1 MATVAQDLKEVDQKK
16 VKKTEDVGQI
26 PQWKLMVRRF
36 KQSKLSVIALFVL
49 LFIYIVVILGDFL
62 APYQHDILDSDS
74 TFAKPSEIHWG
85 SNGPVIYGLV
95 QKLDQEKFQYYYE
108 SDPSIQYPIK
118 FFVPGYPYKLL
129 GIIPLTTHLFG
140 IDTAAA
146 ATSNTTQAVP
156 KVLLWG
162 ADKEGRD
169 LFSRVMKGGQ
179 ISMSLGFVGVFISV
193 VIGSLF
199 GSASGYFG
207 GAIDN
212 IMQRMIELLRSFPD
226 LPLFLALAAA
236 LPPNVDVL
244 TRFFLITLIIA
255 LIGWTGLAREVRG
268 KVLAFRA
275 ADYTNAAITAGA
287 SHWHIITKHMV
298 PNALSHI
305 IVVGMLAVPGAIG
318 TETALSFLGLGILP
332 PAVSW
337 GVLLRDAQT
346 IQAVTSYPWLLIPVG
361 VLIVAIMSFNL
372 LGDGVRDA
380 VDPYG

>member
-1 MATVAQDLKEVDQKK
+1 MATVAQDLKEVDKKKEKK
-16 VKKTEDVGQI
+16 VEDVGQI

-36 KQSKLSVIALFVL
+36 KQSKLSVIALLVL
-49 LFIYIVVILGDFL
+49 LFLYLVVILGDFL
-62 APYQHDILDSDS
+62 APYEHDKLDSAS
-74 TFAKPSEIHWG
+74 TFAKPSDIQWTG
-85 SNGPVIYGLV
+85 SGPVIYGLV

-108 SDPSIQYPIK
+108 VDPNVQYPIR
-118 FFVPGYPYKLL
+118 FFVPGYEYKLL
-129 GIIPLTTHLFG
+129 GFIPLKTHLFG
-140 IDTAAA
+140 LDPDVKAADP
-146 ATSNTTQAVP
+146 TQPAP
-156 KVLLWG
+156 KIFLWG

-179 ISMSLGFVGVFISV
+179 ISMSLGFVGVFIAV
-193 VIGSLF
+193 LIGSIF

-212 IMQRMIELLRSFPD
+212 IMQRVIELIQSFPD

-236 LPPNVDVL
+236 LPPNVNVL
-244 TRFFLITLIIA
+244 TRFFLITIIIA
-255 LIGWTGLAREVRG
+255 FIRWTGLAREVRG
-268 KVLAFRA
+268 KVLAYRA

-287 SHWHIITKHMV
+287 SHWHIITKHML

-305 IVVGMLAVPGAIG
+305 IVVGMLAIPGAIG

-337 GVLLRDAQT
+337 GVLLRDAQN
-346 IQAVTSYPWLLIPVG
+346 IQAVTTYPWLLIPVG
-361 VLIVAIMSFNL
+361 VLIVAVMSFNL

>member
-1 MATVAQDLKEVDQKK
+1 MASVAEDLKQVDQTDKK
-16 VKKTEDVGQI
+16 KNEDVGQI

-36 KQSKLSVIALFVL
+36 QKSKLSVIALYVL
-49 LFIYIVVILGDFL
+49 IFIYILVILGDFV
-62 APYQHDILDSDS
+62 APYSHDELDSGS

-85 SNGPVIYGLV
+85 AGGPVVYGLV

-108 SDPSIQYPIK
+108 VDPSVQYPIK
-118 FFVPGYPYKLL
+118 FFVQGYEYKLFGL
-129 GIIPLTTHLFG
+129 IPSKLHLFG
-140 IDTAAA
+140 ID
-146 ATSNTTQAVP
+146 VP
-156 KVLLWG
+156 PNASVTPAPKAFLWG

-169 LFSRVMKGGQ
+169 LFSRVLKGGQ
-179 ISMSLGFVGVFISV
+179 ISMSLGFIGVAISV
-193 VIGSLF
+193 FIGSLF
-199 GSASGYFG
+199 GAASGYFG

-212 IMQRMIELLRSFPD
+212 IMQRAIELLRSFPD

-236 LPPNVDVL
+236 LPPNVPIL

-255 LIGWTGLAREVRG
+255 VIGWTGLAREVRG
-268 KVLAFRA
+268 KVLAYRQ

-287 SHWHIITKHMV
+287 GNWHIITNHMV
-298 PNALSHI
+298 PNAMSHI
-305 IVVGMLAVPGAIG
+305 IVVGMLAIPGAIG

-346 IQAVTSYPWLLIPVG
+346 IQAVVSYPWLLIPVA
-361 VLIVAIMSFNL
+361 VLIIAVMSFNL

-380 VDPYG
+380 VDPYA

>member
-1 MATVAQDLKEVDQKK
+1 MATVAQDLKDVDQKK
-16 VKKTEDVGQI
+16 AKKTEDVGQI

-36 KQSKLSVIALFVL
+36 KQSRLSVIALIVL
-49 LFIYIVVILGDFL
+49 VILYVLIILGDFI
-62 APYQHDILDSDS
+62 APYQHDILDSNS
-74 TFAKPSEIHWG
+74 TFAKPSDIQWTG
-85 SNGPVIYGLV
+85 NGPVIYGLV
-95 QKLDQEKFQYYYE
+95 QKLDTEKFQYYYE
-108 SDPSIQYPIK
+108 SDPNIQYPIK

-129 GIIPLTTHLFG
+129 GFIPMSTHLFG
-140 IDTAAA
+140 LDPNVKP
-146 ATSNTTQAVP
+146 SDPTQLAP
-156 KVLLWG
+156 KIFLWG

-179 ISMSLGFVGVFISV
+179 ISMSLGFVGVLISV

-212 IMQRMIELLRSFPD
+212 IMQRTIELLRSFPD

-236 LPPNVDVL
+236 LPPNVGVL

-346 IQAVTSYPWLLIPVG
+346 IQAVTSYPWLLIPVA

>member
-1 MATVAQDLKEVDQKK
+1 MASVAEDLQQVEQKGR
-16 VKKTEDVGQI
+16 KKTEDVGQI

-36 KQSKLSVIALFVL
+36 GKSKLSVAALAVL
-49 LFIYIVVILGDFL
+49 IVLYILVFLGDFI
-62 APYQHDILDSDS
+62 APYDYNQLDSNS
-74 TFAKPSEIHWG
+74 TFARPSEIHWTA
-85 SNGPVIYGLV
+85 NGPVIYGLV

-108 SDPSIQYPIK
+108 IDSSVQYPIK
-118 FFVPGYPYKLL
+118 FFVQGHAYQFMGLFPSQL
-129 GIIPLTTHLFG
+129 HLFG
-140 IDTAAA
+140 IDTTGVVAPEGALA
-146 ATSNTTQAVP
+146 P
-156 KVLLWG
+156 KLFLWG

-169 LFSRVMKGGQ
+169 IFSRVAKGGQ
-179 ISMSLGFVGVFISV
+179 VSMTLGFVGVIISV

-212 IMQRMIELLRSFPD
+212 IMQRLIELIRSFPD
-226 LPLFLALAAA
+226 LPLFLALAAS
-236 LPPNVDVL
+236 LPPNVPVV
-244 TRFFLITLIIA
+244 TRFFLITIIIA

-268 KVLAFRA
+268 KVLAFRQ
-275 ADYTNAAITAGA
+275 ADYTNAAIAAGA
-287 SHWHIITKHMV
+287 SHWHIITNHMV

-305 IVVGMLAVPGAIG
+305 IVVGMLAIPGAIG

-346 IQAVTSYPWLLIPVG
+346 IQAVVAYPWLLIPVL
-361 VLIVAIMSFNL
+361 VLIIAVMSFNL

-380 VDPYG
+380 VDPYA

>member
-1 MATVAQDLKEVDQKK
+1 MATVAEDIKQVDQRKR
-16 VKKTEDVGQI
+16 KKTEDVGQI

-36 KQSKLSVIALFVL
+36 SQSKLSVGALFILIIIYL
-49 LFIYIVVILGDFL
+49 LVILGDFL
-62 APYQHDILDSDS
+62 APYPHDELDSGS
-74 TFAKPSEIHWG
+74 SFAKPSDIHWTA
-85 SNGPVIYGLV
+85 SGPVIYGLV
-95 QKLDQEKFQYYYE
+95 QKLDTEKFQYYYE
-108 SDPSIQYPIK
+108 IDPSVQYPIK
-118 FFVPGYPYKLL
+118 FFVPGYDYKLL
-129 GIIPLTTHLFG
+129 GAIPSSTHLFG
-140 IDTAAA
+140 IDVPADVTPK
-146 ATSNTTQAVP
+146 P
-156 KVLLWG
+156 KVFIWG

-169 LFSRVMKGGQ
+169 LFSRVLKGGQ
-179 ISMSLGFVGVFISV
+179 ISMSLGFIGVVISV

-212 IMQRMIELLRSFPD
+212 IMQRIIELLRSFPD

-236 LPPNVDVL
+236 LPPNVPVL

-255 LIGWTGLAREVRG
+255 VIGWTGLAREVRG
-268 KVLAFRA
+268 KVLAYRSS
-275 ADYTNAAITAGA
+275 DYTNAAIAAGA
-287 SHWHIITKHMV
+287 SNWHVITKHML

-305 IVVGMLAVPGAIG
+305 IVVGMLAIPGAIG
-318 TETALSFLGLGILP
+318 AETALSFLGLGILP

-346 IQAVTSYPWLLIPVG
+346 IQAVITYPWLLIPVL
-361 VLIVAIMSFNL
+361 VLIIAVMSFNL